1 MLRACL
7 YVFRAA
13 MQSASNQSFYEL
25 CVLDLS
31 FLSNNGFATEHSISE
46 NWLIMSLSV
55 ILLLVLTSFTI
66 LLNVGSFL
74 INPRLNISFLSQ
86 FQV

>member
-13 MQSASNQSFYEL
+13 MQSVSN
-25 CVLDLS
+25 LS
-31 FLSNNGFATEHSISE
+31 FCELFVFDLLLGKDFSNNGFATEHIVSE

-66 LLNVGSFL
+66 LLNVGSFP
-74 INPRLNISFLSQ
+74 INPYYPY
-86 FQV
+86 

>member
-1 MLRACL
+1 MYFELRCNLRQTSLSAN
-7 YVFRAA
+7 YVYSTCYLERT
-13 MQSASNQSFYEL
+13 
-25 CVLDLS
+25 

-55 ILLLVLTSFTI
+55 LLVYVLTFTI
-66 LLNVGSFL
+66 LLNVGSFS

-86 FQV
+86 VHL